1 VACRRALSALQRYY
15 LLAAVRLVVAD
26 MAMLHRADM
35 RGNHVAEEDSTDT
48 DKAVQSVEGRHHWL
62 LLVHMN
68 TKAAVGVGAG
78 KSAQS
83 VEQR

>member
-1 VACRRALSALQRYY
+1 
-15 LLAAVRLVVAD
+15 
-26 MAMLHRADM
+26 MLHRADI

-83 VEQR
+83 VE